1 MKPGCSYEM
10 SSLLTNDVKVKEQ
23 RTYPRKE
30 RNYKMAV
37 MTPAVYG
44 RI

>member
-10 SSLLTNDVKVKEQ
+10 CNLLSNDVKVKEQ
-23 RTYPRKE
+23 RTHLRKG

-37 MTPAVYG
+37 MTPAAYG
-44 RI
+44 KM

>member
-1 MKPGCSYEM
+1 MKLS
-10 SSLLTNDVKVKEQ
+10 NDVKVNEQ
-23 RTYPRKE
+23 RTHPRKG

-44 RI
+44 KIIIAMH